1 MKRLLTLALAAATL
15 AASPV
20 QATEPVMLRFAYPAP
35 PGGFANVWGF
45 TPWSQE
51 VAAAS
56 GGTVDIK
63 IFPGAA
69 IADFSK
75 VYDRVVNGVA
85 DLGFGLFGP
94 VSTEFPK
101 TMVTSLPF
109 EANNVEEASLAVWRL
124 YEKGVVAD
132 EFTRVKPLVMFNFPD
147 NGFHMR
153 KPIKTMAD
161 VQGMKLSVGTRI
173 LGEIV
178 ERLGGTPIALP
189 PSEYYSTNQRGLVD
203 GSSTSWPA
211 MAPFKL
217 HEVTQHHLDL
227 PLGPSPA
234 YVVMHKESYEKL
246 PAAGQKAVDS
256 LSGEAF
262 TRRMAKLSERM
273 DAEGRDA
280 VRAMPNHT
288 VSRLDPAEEKR
299 WAERVAPVTENWVK
313 ATPNGAAV
321 LAAYRAEI
329 LRAREELNR

>member
-1 MKRLLTLALAAATL
+1 VKKLLLLAMAAACF
-15 AASPV
+15 AAPT
-20 QATEPVMLRFAYPAP
+20 QAADPVMLRFAYPAP
-35 PGGFANVWGF
+35 PGGYANVWGF

-51 VAAAS
+51 VGAAS
-56 GGTVDIK
+56 NGAIEIK
-63 IFPGAA
+63 IFAGAA

-85 DLGFGLFGP
+85 DMGFGLFGP

-101 TMVTSLPF
+101 SMVTSLPF
-109 EANNVEEASLAVWRL
+109 EAANVEEASLAVWRL
-124 YEKGVVAD
+124 YEKGVISD
-132 EFTRVKPLVMFNFPD
+132 EFARVKLLCLFNFPD
-147 NGFHMR
+147 NGFHTR

-161 VQGMKLSVGTRI
+161 VQGMKFSVGTRI

-178 ERLGGTPIALP
+178 ERLGGTPVALP

-234 YVVMHKESYEKL
+234 FVVMHKESYAKL
-246 PAAGQKAVDS
+246 PEAGRKALDP
-256 LSGEAF
+256 LSGEPF
-262 TRRMAKLSERM
+262 SRRMAKLSERM

-288 VSRLDPAEEKR
+288 VGRLDPAEEKR

-329 LRAREELNR
+329 SRAREELKR